1 MNAAMAVPSRRV
13 EVWFTGVAEQSR
25 LTVLVRLIL
34 MIPQILVLVLLAIA
48 LVFVAIIGWF
58 AALITGRL
66 PEWAYT
72 FMSGLI
78 RWGVRVQA
86 YYFLLTDRYP
96 PFSFDDAD
104 YTVRIVFPPPGEL
117 NRLAVLFRIILVIPA
132 TVFQQIVYYG
142 LTLPL
147 LLAVW
152 VIVLVSGQMPQPL
165 YTAYSALL
173 RYQTR
178 HAGYFLML
186 TSEYPWGMLGDVPP
200 GALPGAWTPG
210 ALPSQPPPS
219 PMPQAPPQMPPA
231 VAPAPAPAPDQPP
244 ASGPPPA
251 GPPPMPPPSE
261 WERSVPVPDAAG
273 SGAGTGDSG
282 WGTLIVAGAARGWMI
297 FAIVWGSIVFLV
309 ENVLRGR

>member
-1 MNAAMAVPSRRV
+1 MDAAMALPNRRV
-13 EVWFTGVAEQSR
+13 DVGFTGVAQQNR

-34 MIPQILVLVLLAIA
+34 LIPQAIVLALLAIV
-48 LVFVAIIGWF
+48 LFFVAIIGWF

-72 FMSGLI
+72 FMSGLV
-78 RWGVRVQA
+78 RWGIRVQA

-96 PFSFDDAD
+96 PFSFDDVD
-104 YTVRIVFPPPGEL
+104 YPVRLVFPVPGEL
-117 NRLAVLFRIILVIPA
+117 NRLAVLFRFFLAIPA
-132 TVFQQIVYYG
+132 AVFQQIVYYG

-147 LLAVW
+147 IFVTWL
-152 VIVLVSGQMPQPL
+152 IVLISGQMPQPL

-178 HAGYFLML
+178 HGSYFLML
-186 TSEYPWGMLGDVPP
+186 TSEYPWGMLGDVPAGALPP
-200 GALPGAWTPG
+200 GALPPG
-210 ALPSQPPPS
+210 ALPSQPPP
-219 PMPQAPPQMPPA
+219 MPQVPPA
-231 VAPAPAPAPDQPP
+231 APTPDQPP
-244 ASGPPPA
+244 ESGTPPVW
-251 GPPPMPPPSE
+251 PPPMPPPSE
-261 WERSVPVPDAAG
+261 WERTVPAADSG
-273 SGAGTGDSG
+273 SEGSG

>member
-1 MNAAMAVPSRRV
+1 MDAAMALPDRRV
-13 EVWFTGVAEQSR
+13 DVGFTGLAQQNR

-34 MIPQILVLVLLAIA
+34 LIPQIIVLALLAIA
-48 LVFVAIIGWF
+48 LFFVAIIGWF

-66 PEWAYT
+66 PEWAST

-104 YTVRIVFPPPGEL
+104 YAVRIVFPAPGEL
-117 NRLAVLFRIILVIPA
+117 NRLAVLFRFFLAIPA
-132 TVFQQIVYYG
+132 AVFQQIVYYG

-147 LLAVW
+147 LLVVW

-178 HAGYFLML
+178 HGSYFLML
-186 TSEYPWGMLGDVPP
+186 TSEYPWGMLGDVPA
-200 GALPGAWTPG
+200 GALPPG
-210 ALPSQPPPS
+210 ALPSQPPPMPHAPPP
-219 PMPQAPPQMPPA
+219 PMPQAPTPG
-231 VAPAPAPAPDQPP
+231 QPP
-244 ASGPPPA
+244 ESGTPPVY
-251 GPPPMPPPSE
+251 PPPMPPPSD
-261 WERSVPVPDAAG
+261 WERTVPAPDSG
-273 SGAGTGDSG
+273 SGGSR
-282 WGTLIVAGAARGWMI
+282 WGTLIVAGTARSWMI
-297 FAIVWGSIVFLV
+297 FAIVWGSIVFLF
-309 ENVLRGR
+309 ENVLRR

>member
-1 MNAAMAVPSRRV
+1 MALPDRRV
-13 EVWFTGVAEQSR
+13 DVGFTGLAQQNR

-34 MIPQILVLVLLAIA
+34 LIPQIIVLALLAIA
-48 LVFVAIIGWF
+48 LFFVAIIGWF

-117 NRLAVLFRIILVIPA
+117 NRLAVLFRFFLAIPA
-132 TVFQQIVYYG
+132 AVFQQIVYYG

-147 LLAVW
+147 LLVVW

-165 YTAYSALL
+165 YTAYCALL

-178 HAGYFLML
+178 HGSYFLML
-186 TSEYPWGMLGDVPP
+186 TSEYPWGMLGDVPA
-200 GALPGAWTPG
+200 GALPPG
-210 ALPSQPPPS
+210 SLPSQSP
-219 PMPQAPPQMPPA
+219 PMPQAPPPVPTAVSPTPP
-231 VAPAPAPAPDQPP
+231 PDQPP
-244 ASGPPPA
+244 ESETGAPPVW
-251 GPPPMPPPSE
+251 PPPMPPPSE
-261 WERSVPVPDAAG
+261 WERTVPAAAAG
-273 SGAGTGDSG
+273 AGAGSEGSR
-282 WGTLIVAGAARGWMI
+282 WGTLIVAGTARSWMI
-297 FAIVWGSIVFLV
+297 FAIVWGAIVFLF
-309 ENVLRGR
+309 ENVLRR

>member
-1 MNAAMAVPSRRV
+1 MALPNRRV
-13 EVWFTGVAEQSR
+13 DVGFTGLAQQNR

-34 MIPQILVLVLLAIA
+34 LIPQIIVLALLAIA
-48 LVFVAIIGWF
+48 LFFVAIIGWF

-104 YTVRIVFPPPGEL
+104 YAVRIVFPAPGEL
-117 NRLAVLFRIILVIPA
+117 NRLAVLFRFFLAIPA
-132 TVFQQIVYYG
+132 AVFQQIVYYG

-147 LLAVW
+147 LFVVW

-178 HAGYFLML
+178 HGSYFLML
-186 TSEYPWGMLGDVPP
+186 TSEYPWGMLGDVPA
-200 GALPGAWTPG
+200 GALPAGVRCRR
-210 ALPSQPPPS
+210 SRR
-219 PMPQAPPQMPPA
+219 PMPQAPPPMPTA
-231 VAPAPAPAPDQPP
+231 VSPAPA
-244 ASGPPPA
+244 S
-251 GPPPMPPPSE
+251 
-261 WERSVPVPDAAG
+261 RSAARVR
-273 SGAGTGDSG
+273 DR
-282 WGTLIVAGAARGWMI
+282 GAARLATAHAAAVRVG
-297 FAIVWGSIVFLV
+297 AHRARRRRRRRRRVGGQALGD
-309 ENVLRGR
+309 LDRGRHRPELDDFRHRLGLDRLLVRERPAQVITSPS